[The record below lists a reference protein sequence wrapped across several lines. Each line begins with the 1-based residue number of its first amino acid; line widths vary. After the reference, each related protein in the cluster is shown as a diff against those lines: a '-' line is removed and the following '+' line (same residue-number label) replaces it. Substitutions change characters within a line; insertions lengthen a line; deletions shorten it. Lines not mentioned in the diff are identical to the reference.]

1 MNAEQFAQ
9 LAEQEYNRVP
19 VTRELLADLETPL
32 SIYLKLARGANSY
45 LFESVQG
52 GEKWGRYSLIGLP
65 SATVLKAVSYT
76 HLRAHET

>member
-32 SIYLKLARGANSY
+32 SIYL
-45 LFESVQG
+45 
-52 GEKWGRYSLIGLP
+52 
-65 SATVLKAVSYT
+65 
-76 HLRAHET
+76 